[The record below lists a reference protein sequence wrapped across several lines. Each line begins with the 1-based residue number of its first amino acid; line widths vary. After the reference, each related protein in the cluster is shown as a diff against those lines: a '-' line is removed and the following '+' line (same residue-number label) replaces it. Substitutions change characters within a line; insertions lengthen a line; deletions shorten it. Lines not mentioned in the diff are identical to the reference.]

1 MLVPRYI
8 IILFSLI
15 CVIASAGQE
24 SGGKDIALASAAQDH
39 GGNNVALASV
49 DQVHTGADSAIERA
63 KGASACACSGKIDY
77 RDYNRESTT
86 MIGVGQTTQWDTY
99 LSNERYHGPSFT
111 ILSQKSRP
119 THWLDR
125 RLYVQHLTFGNFSYA
140 KPRSGKH
147 KTLSGF
153 FHWQVAWHYH
163 FLKDNHSVAGN
174 SNIVQSN
181 PNDVQD
187 NSNDAQP
194 NCESLDARPFV
205 RSGSSSAWELN
216 AGVGLQ
222 VNTGFVYNTLGGN
235 NPASGRMSLHLL
247 GSGQAR
253 YHFRWGK
260 QRFTGSFQADIPLAG
275 LFFSPDYGQ
284 SYYEIFSLGHYHHNI
299 CFANPLRAFQA
310 NILLSLDWHLKP
322 TTSLR
327 LGYSGQ
333 FMQSHANGL
342 KTQDLS
348 NYFIIGYVR
357 RF

>member
-1 MLVPRYI
+1 MRLFV
-8 IILFSLI
+8 IILPLI
-15 CVIASAGQE
+15 T
-24 SGGKDIALASAAQDH
+24 ALAVSAQE
-39 GGNNVALASV
+39 NVCP
-49 DQVHTGADSAIERA
+49 DSACDA
-63 KGASACACSGKIDY
+63 KRCCQTYD
-77 RDYNRESTT
+77 RESAT
-86 MIGVGQTTQWDTY
+86 MIGVGRTTQWDTY

-140 KPRSGKH
+140 RPRSDKH

-153 FHWQVAWHYH
+153 FHWQVVWHYH
-163 FLKDNHSVAGN
+163 FLNDNRNSADKATDKATQQQSDYGNGEAHS
-174 SNIVQSN
+174 
-181 PNDVQD
+181 DV
-187 NSNDAQP
+187 
-194 NCESLDARPFV
+194 RY
-205 RSGSSSAWELN
+205 GSSSHWELN
-216 AGVGLQ
+216 AGAGIQ
-222 VNTGFVYNTLGGN
+222 TNAGFVYNTLGGN
-235 NPASGRMSLHLL
+235 NPASGRLSLHLL
-247 GSGQAR
+247 GSGMAR
-253 YHFRWGK
+253 YHFHLGR
-260 QRFTGSFQADIPLAG
+260 QRFTTSLQADVPLMG

-310 NILLSLDWHLKP
+310 NVLLSLDWHLKP

>member
-1 MLVPRYI
+1 MRFLV
-8 IILFSLI
+8 IILPLI
-15 CVIASAGQE
+15 TALAASAQE
-24 SGGKDIALASAAQDH
+24 
-39 GGNNVALASV
+39 NVC
-49 DQVHTGADSAIERA
+49 QDSACDARRY
-63 KGASACACSGKIDY
+63 CQTYD
-77 RDYNRESTT
+77 RESAT
-86 MIGVGQTTQWDTY
+86 MIGVGRTTQWDTY
-99 LSNERYHGPSFT
+99 LSNERYHGPSLT

-140 KPRSGKH
+140 KPRSDKH

-153 FHWQVAWHYH
+153 FHWQVVWHYH
-163 FLKDNHSVAGN
+163 FLKDNHNSAGKT
-174 SNIVQSN
+174 SEPQSDYGN
-181 PNDVQD
+181 GEAHSDG
-187 NSNDAQP
+187 AY
-194 NCESLDARPFV
+194 
-205 RSGSSSAWELN
+205 GSSSTWELN
-216 AGVGLQ
+216 AGAGLQ
-222 VNTGFVYNTLGGN
+222 TNAGFVYNTLGGN
-235 NPASGRMSLHLL
+235 NPASGRLSLHLL
-247 GSGQAR
+247 GSGLAR

-260 QRFTGSFQADIPLAG
+260 QRFTTSLQADVPLVG

-310 NILLSLDWHLKP
+310 NVLLSLDWHLKP

>member
-1 MLVPRYI
+1 MAAMRHVV
-8 IILFSLI
+8 ILLSLLS
-15 CVIASAGQE
+15 VFVASAQE
-24 SGGKDIALASAAQDH
+24 TVCQD
-39 GGNNVALASV
+39 
-49 DQVHTGADSAIERA
+49 
-63 KGASACACSGKIDY
+63 SACAAKRYCQV
-77 RDYNRESTT
+77 YNRESAT
-86 MIGVGQTTQWDTY
+86 MIGVGRTTQWDTY
-99 LSNERYHGPSFT
+99 LSNERYHGPSLT

-119 THWLDR
+119 THWLNR
-125 RLYVQHLTFGNFSYA
+125 RLYVQHLTFGNFSYD
-140 KPRSGKH
+140 KPRSDKH

-153 FHWQVAWHYH
+153 FHWQVVWHYH
-163 FLKDNHSVAGN
+163 FLKDNRDAAGKT
-174 SNIVQSN
+174 SEQQ
-181 PNDVQD
+181 PDYGKGEAHTADV
-187 NSNDAQP
+187 
-194 NCESLDARPFV
+194 RY
-205 RSGSSSAWELN
+205 GSSSPWELN
-216 AGVGLQ
+216 AGAGLQ
-222 VNTGFVYNTLGGN
+222 TNAGFVYNTLGGN
-235 NPASGRMSLHLL
+235 NPASARLSLHLL

-260 QRFTGSFQADIPLAG
+260 QRFTTSLQADIPLMG

-310 NILLSLDWHLKP
+310 NVLLSLDWYLKP